1 MVRILLNL
9 LELNVETEENNQNNS
24 EFWDRLN

>member
-9 LELNVETEENNQNNS
+9 LELNVETEENNQNDY

>member
-9 LELNVETEENNQNNS
+9 LELNVETEENNQNDS